1 MITGMAEEWDA
12 STLQEH
18 WCKFSTKVRLLA
30 ELESV
35 TSKNLR
41 TYLKQK
47 SERDSIPPES
57 AAEIISCSYS
67 TNYIHMLAL
76 SFSCCNLKWEFKND
90 YINNLCTCVSAA
102 LYIPFQSFR

>member
-1 MITGMAEEWDA
+1 MLFRKLGYDYDQVEKELVMVTGMAEEWDA

-18 WCKFSTKVRLLA
+18 WCKLSTKVRLLA

-35 TSKNLR
+35 TSKKFKDLF
-41 TYLKQK
+41 LKQK
-47 SERDSIPPES
+47 SERDSFPPES

-76 SFSCCNLKWEFKND
+76 SFSCCNLKWVFN
-90 YINNLCTCVSAA
+90 T
-102 LYIPFQSFR
+102 